1 MLKVHLCDGKTLN
14 VDLEDREQ
22 ARAWFRSLRD
32 LEFQGRITALTISHR
47 GVQYSIPRPKGFDSV
62 SFFAENVPV
71 VPESKIKG
79 GERVVCLAGEVRAVA
94 MVHREQR
101 AARLSLFRLGKQR
114 FNPGY
119 GPEPEGVEK

>member
-1 MLKVHLCDGKTLN
+1 MLKVHLRDGSTLN
-14 VDLEDREQ
+14 VDLGDPDQ
-22 ARAWFRSLRD
+22 ARAWFRRLRD
-32 LEFQGRITALTISHR
+32 HGFQSSITALTVAHR

-101 AARLSLFRLGKQR
+101 AVRLSLLRLGKQR
-114 FNPGY
+114 FNPWH
-119 GPEPEGVEK
+119 EPAQEG

>member
-14 VDLEDREQ
+14 FDLGDVDQ
-22 ARAWFRSLRD
+22 AKTWFRNLRD
-32 LEFQGRITALTISHR
+32 QSFQSRITALTVAHR
-47 GVQYSIPRPKGFDSV
+47 GVQYSVPRPKGFDSV

-79 GERVVCLAGEVRAVA
+79 GERVVCLAGEVRAVV

-119 GPEPEGVEK
+119 GPAPEGG